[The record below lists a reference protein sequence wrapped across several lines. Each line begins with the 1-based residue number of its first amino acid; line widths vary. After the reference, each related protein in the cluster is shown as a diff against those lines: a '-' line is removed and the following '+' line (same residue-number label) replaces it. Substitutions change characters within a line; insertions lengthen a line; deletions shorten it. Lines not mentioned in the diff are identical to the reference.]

1 MIQYWQ
7 FQEGQKKVFC
17 GINLVDWH
25 FLIKDISI
33 KSQSILK
40 IKDIFEI
47 YSFWGFWNT
56 PYLFNLSVYSMR
68 NFRLK
73 YNQIFASDF
82 CQRWSCSVPNM
93 TPSDHPKVSFLS
105 LVTPLKSYI
114 ARCTIHSFILDWQG
128 LLSCPTWNCQYC
140 IFNESEKFKK
150 WRCLCWLQVLVFS
163 DGSLMVHFAK
173 LLAAQI

>member
-1 MIQYWQ
+1 MRPWHDLQYWQ

-47 YSFWGFWNT
+47 YSFWGFRNT

-93 TPSDHPKVSFLS
+93 TPSDHPKESFLP

-140 IFNESEKFKK
+140 MFCKIETKVKLYLSKNFQTSNPRSY
-150 WRCLCWLQVLVFS
+150 LV
-163 DGSLMVHFAK
+163 K
-173 LLAAQI
+173 Q

>member
-1 MIQYWQ
+1 MQYWQ

-17 GINLVDWH
+17 RINLVDWH

-73 YNQIFASDF
+73 YNQILASDF
-82 CQRWSCSVPNM
+82 CQRLSCSVPNM

-105 LVTPLKSYI
+105 LVTPFKSYI
-114 ARCTIHSFILDWQG
+114 ARSTIHSFILDWQG

-140 IFNESEKFKK
+140 IIVS
-150 WRCLCWLQVLVFS
+150 LQVL
-163 DGSLMVHFAK
+163 DLDLDLDLDLGPDLELDNIIEISL
-173 LLAAQI
+173 I